1 MTWVQTTRRDA
12 AGNERLSVY
21 CEQIKEVVLTEDQ
34 VLMFSKEFVD
44 ELCRKHNE
52 ALYSYGKWFW

>member
-1 MTWVQTTRRDA
+1 MTWVQATRKDTI
-12 AGNERLSVY
+12 GNERISVY
-21 CEQIKEVVLTEDQ
+21 CEQTKVVVLTEDQ
-34 VLMFSKEFVD
+34 TMMLSKEFVD

>member
-1 MTWVQTTRRDA
+1 MP

-21 CEQIKEVVLTEDQ
+21 CEQTKEVVLTEDQ

-52 ALYSYGKWFW
+52 ALYSYGKWFLCEE

>member
-12 AGNERLSVY
+12 SGNERLSVY
-21 CEQIKEVVLTEDQ
+21 CEQTKEVVLTEDQ

-44 ELCRKHNE
+44 ELCRKRNE